1 MMSRGPK
8 QLLTSLAVIAATTV
22 ILSGCSSSDEPDG
35 GAQDITLEVQSAM
48 AEGTPRF
55 DSLSALAKAY
65 ESENSGVT
73 IKVVPQGK
81 DYEGDMKVRMA
92 SGDLPDIW
100 ATHGWSL
107 LRYSEFLEPLS
118 TQPWAD
124 RLNPVLDTTMKNDEG
139 EFFALPLTTDVAG
152 ILYNKT
158 VLADLGIDASTLG
171 TIESFDKALEKVKNA
186 GIVPISSSG
195 KDDWFAGN
203 VADWLGSGA
212 FDEAQSQDLADGEFV
227 ADGFAELYGTV
238 DEWTKAGYFN
248 PDFSSATSDDIA
260 TALAQGKT
268 AFVMI
273 QNNLIVNAH
282 QFVPDAQLG
291 FLPVPAINGDPE
303 YLIGGEGVALG
314 TWRDGENKEQALD
327 FLNFLAQPDNIKR
340 FASDDGNPAGLT
352 GVDVD
357 LGDLSES
364 YDAFF
369 TPGEVRM
376 VPYFDRAFLP
386 NGMWNTLITTTGGVI
401 TGQTDV
407 DSAVKQAEADFKTL
421 YGQQ

>member
-1 MMSRGPK
+1 M
-8 QLLTSLAVIAATTV
+8 LAGFAGLAAAAV
-22 ILSGCSSSDEPDG
+22 ALSGCSGSGGPGDG
-35 GAQDITLEVQSAM
+35 DKVALEVQSAM

-55 DSLSALAKAY
+55 DALGKLAKAY
-65 ESENSGVT
+65 EDDNPDV
-73 IKVVPQGK
+73 KVDVVAMGS
-81 DYEGDMKVRMA
+81 DYEGDMKVRMG

-107 LRYSEFLEPLS
+107 LRYSEFLEPLDD
-118 TQPWAD
+118 QPWAD
-124 RLNPVLDTTMKNDEG
+124 TLNPVLDSTMKNDDG

-152 ILYNKT
+152 ILYNRT
-158 VLADLGIDASTLG
+158 VLEDAGIDPASLG
-171 TIESFDKALEKVKNA
+171 TIEAFDEALAKVKET
-186 GIVPISSSG
+186 GVVPISSSG

-203 VADWLGSGA
+203 VADWLGSGSY
-212 FDEAQSQDLADGEFV
+212 DGKESEQLADGEFV
-227 ADGFAELYGTV
+227 DSGFEAMFSKLE
-238 DEWTKAGYFN
+238 EWTKAGYFN

-260 TALAQGKT
+260 TALGQGKT

-273 QNNLIVNAH
+273 QNSLALSAK

-291 FLPVPAINGDPE
+291 FMPVPAINGDPE

-314 TWRDGENKEQALD
+314 AWRDGEHKEQALD
-327 FLNFLAQPDNIKR
+327 FLAFLAETENIGA

-357 LGDLSES
+357 LGDLSDS
-364 YDAFF
+364 YEQFF

-376 VPYFDRAFLP
+376 VPYFDRAYLP
-386 NGMWNTLITTTGGVI
+386 NGMWNTLISTTGGII
-401 TGQTDV
+401 TGQTTV
-407 DSAVKQAEADFKTL
+407 DSAVKQTEAEFGTL